1 MTRIIDKRELT
12 NPDEYTA
19 VPNDL
24 IDKYNHLFSVG
35 KNKEHYEAVMDLIQQ
50 TFKEGLRIGRNES
63 PLFAIIPMAIME
75 NKSLSANAKLLY
87 GEIIALSKKSGL
99 CYATN
104 EHLGNVLGLKRE
116 SIPKLLK
123 ELSGNGFIIIDIQRN
138 KKGTYRNITVSF
150 FNDGG
155 YGNIARGGMADQ
167 RGQKRN
173 RQIRNIKKDIAKN
186 SFREESQ
193 VFSFDQ
199 WLGGV
204 IANKQPHIALIGR
217 YLKYKNA
224 QLASK
229 KVANDEIKRWVKD
242 ARYLADFSEERIQK
256 TIKKVE
262 SKYPDMWN
270 LSTVRKEIAYG

>member
-1 MTRIIDKRELT
+1 MTKNDPISNYFVVNRCLLSSDRWLSEPFTRGQAWVDMFGLAQHTKGYFRIRGIRVNVERGQLAYSQVTLAKRWQWSRDKVRR
-12 NPDEYTA
+12 Y
-19 VPNDL
+19 
-24 IDKYNHLFSVG
+24 
-35 KNKEHYEAVMDLIQQ
+35 
-50 TFKEGLRIGRNES
+50 
-63 PLFAIIPMAIME
+63 
-75 NKSLSANAKLLY
+75 
-87 GEIIALSKKSGL
+87 
-99 CYATN
+99 
-104 EHLGNVLGLKRE
+104 
-116 SIPKLLK
+116 LK
-123 ELSGNGFIIIDIQRN
+123 ELENNKDIIQQNNEVTTLITIIKYDYWQGNNTTNDTTEKHQKNIRKTSNDTHKKKN
-138 KKGTYRNITVSF
+138 KK
-150 FNDGG
+150 
-155 YGNIARGGMADQ
+155 
-167 RGQKRN
+167 K
-173 RQIRNIKKDIAKN
+173 KKDNKDNKYIAKN